1 MRGDE
6 YLSVGGVRHGTEQQE
21 RKEWPEDL
29 RPGAERRSEE
39 AADQRHEGARLQRV
53 RGVSG
58 GVGLHGGPIVAEGY
72 QVGQRQEL
80 DWTLS
85 ALHATLTLYVL
96 TARRLRGDMT
106 TNGKTAI
113 KDESS

>member
-1 MRGDE
+1 M
-6 YLSVGGVRHGTEQQE
+6 SVGAVRHGTEQQE

-29 RPGAERRSEE
+29 ACLLRPGDERRDEE
-39 AADQRHEGARLQRV
+39 AADQRPEGAPLRRV

-80 DWTLS
+80 DWTPS
-85 ALHATLTLYVL
+85 ALHATLTFYVL
-96 TARRLRGDMT
+96 TARRPRGDMT

-113 KDESS
+113 KDKSS